1 MWTNFKK
8 YDNFT
13 DHYIENLTQKG
24 RSRTLRPLWNLYLI
38 PRYFRCNTGKCLR
51 HLISNKKLK
60 HQYSERKHLQNT
72 VCITVPRWFCQHHIK
87 KLSLPRIQ
95 RKQESIHTHCRSVS
109 EKCELEGTICSK
121 TSSSISGSVS
131 LWSLWRLGAPQPR
144 HGAGSSGI
152 EPGGTCLTSSHKIS
166 RISL

>member
-1 MWTNFKK
+1 MWTNFKQ

-51 HLISNKKLK
+51 HLISNKNLSISTVRENTYRT
-60 HQYSERKHLQNT
+60 QCALQ
-72 VCITVPRWFCQHHIK
+72 CRDDSASITSKNCHFLEYK
-87 KLSLPRIQ
+87 GNKSLY
-95 RKQESIHTHCRSVS
+95 THCRSVS